1 MQQSYTSSALNN
13 NEVRQTYLKH
23 PLAKPGHGAPSAAH
37 RAVLEPDV
45 PGNLCQCAAC
55 VAISL
60 DSPGNA
66 NDRYGIDTAYCGRCS
81 LGLRRVSAAVHAL
94 RRGFDRGAR
103 DAHGCNWRQRTRR
116 MRYCNSLNASIA
128 FLLHT
133 LRRQHAPERAKP
145 RLGRTALRAIQ
156 HGAALPVS
164 VSNFKCGNTAISPT
178 NVTTSR
184 KHSKETKKPSKSL
197 TYWVLRSLTEPVR
210 QQINVRR

>member
-1 MQQSYTSSALNN
+1 MQQSYTSSAHNN

-37 RAVLEPDV
+37 RTILESDWL
-45 PGNLCQCAAC
+45 GNLCQCTAC
-55 VAISL
+55 IAIRL

-66 NDRYGIDTAYCGRCS
+66 DHRHGIDTAYCGRCCH
-81 LGLRRVSAAVHAL
+81 GLWRVSAAAHAL

-103 DAHGCNWRQRTRR
+103 DAHRCNLCQRTHS
-116 MRYCNSLNASIA
+116 MCYCNSLNASIA
-128 FLLHT
+128 FLLHS

-156 HGAALPVS
+156 HGAALS
-164 VSNFKCGNTAISPT
+164 VYLSTFKCGNTATTPT
-178 NVTTSR
+178 NVTTSI
-184 KHSKETKKPSKSL
+184 KHSEETKKPSKSL
-197 TYWVLRSLTEPVR
+197 TYWVSRSLTEPVR